1 MARAFT
7 RKDVHDWKVVTRSG
21 AELIVVDGKPKRFTG
36 YADARAAAARFAN
49 GVAVRV

>member
-1 MARAFT
+1 MAREFT

-21 AELIVVDGKPKRFTG
+21 GELIVVDGKPKRFTG
-36 YADARAAAARFAN
+36 YEDAAKAAERFAD